1 MKDCILEKLRFIES
15 DAVPKDGAEIKPSGT
30 SVRITHKCG
39 CAIMQHLFCDR
50 VIQSADESLENY
62 ERRQAERA
70 YFVEMC
76 PEHLA
81 EYNKQLKQAEFVEL
95 RCECFRILR
104 NLVDKMENRDDF
116 KPTFLE
122 LTIKVC
128 GLPQTE
134 AVKNTYK
141 GIIGYYIWLGDNGR
155 LPGNFLES
163 ALHDLA
169 ECAKNYAENW
179 YSPRTEEYARF
190 YKPGK
195 TT

>member
-1 MKDCILEKLRFIES
+1 MNDNIQEKLHFVES
-15 DAVPKDGAEIKPSGT
+15 DAVPKDEAEIEPSGT

-39 CAIMQHLFCDR
+39 CVIMQHLFCGK
-50 VIQSADESLENY
+50 VIQCINESPENH
-62 ERRQAERA
+62 ERRQTERA

-76 PEHLA
+76 PKHLA
-81 EYNKQLKQAEFVEL
+81 EYNRQLKQAEFVEL

-104 NLVDKMENRDDF
+104 TFVDKMENNSDF

-122 LTIKVC
+122 LTTKVC
-128 GLPQTE
+128 GLPETE

-163 ALHDLA
+163 VLHDLA
-169 ECAKNYAENW
+169 ECAKNHAAIW
-179 YSPRTEEYARF
+179 YSPRTEEYVQF
-190 YKPGK
+190 YKPIK